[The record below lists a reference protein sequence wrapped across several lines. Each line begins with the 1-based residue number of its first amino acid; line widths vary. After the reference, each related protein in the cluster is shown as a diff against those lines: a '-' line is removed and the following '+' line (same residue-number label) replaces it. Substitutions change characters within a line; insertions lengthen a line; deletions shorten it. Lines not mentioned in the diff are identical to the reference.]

1 MEINVTA
8 QQFAW
13 AFEYPDRGVVSDILY
28 LPVGKQVILKMQSRD
43 VIHSFWVPEFRIKQD
58 VVPGRTTEYR
68 ITPTLIGDYK
78 VRCAELC
85 GTSHAYMEG
94 NLRVVSQ
101 EEYDAWMAAREEE
114 ALAAAQTPEGR
125 GKTLSTQNGCLG
137 CHTVDGA
144 AGTGPTWFNLYGK
157 QEQLADGTAVI
168 VDDAY
173 IHESIVDPQAKL
185 VAGFESVIMPKF
197 DLTDEQ
203 IADIIAYI
211 KTLK

>member
-1 MEINVTA
+1 
-8 QQFAW
+8 
-13 AFEYPDRGVVSDILY
+13 
-28 LPVGKQVILKMQSRD
+28 
-43 VIHSFWVPEFRIKQD
+43 
-58 VVPGRTTEYR
+58 
-68 ITPTLIGDYK
+68 
-78 VRCAELC
+78 
-85 GTSHAYMEG
+85 MEG

-101 EEYDAWMAAREEE
+101 EEYETWMAAREEE

-157 QEQLADGTAVI
+157 QEGLADGTTVT

-197 DLTDEQ
+197 ELTDEQ